1 MFGVNDIKKIIYSN
15 KNYTK
20 YIILVIRILLIIYI
34 GVNIGL
40 IKSETAN
47 ILSFNYKNRF
57 WRNRTFSFI
66 LFWGINE
73 LCYYYNHIFINIL
86 CYL

>member
-1 MFGVNDIKKIIYSN
+1 MFEVNDIKKIIYSN

-40 IKSETAN
+40 VKSETVN

-57 WRNRTFSFI
+57 
-66 LFWGINE
+66 
-73 LCYYYNHIFINIL
+73 
-86 CYL
+86 

>member
-1 MFGVNDIKKIIYSN
+1 MFEVNDIKKIIYSN

-40 IKSETAN
+40 IKSETTN

-57 WRNRTFSFI
+57 WRDRTFGFK
-66 LFWGINE
+66 LF
-73 LCYYYNHIFINIL
+73 
-86 CYL
+86 

>member
-15 KNYTK
+15 KNY
-20 YIILVIRILLIIYI
+20 IVLVIRILLIIYI

-40 IKSETAN
+40 VKSETAS

-57 WRNRTFSFI
+57 
-66 LFWGINE
+66 
-73 LCYYYNHIFINIL
+73 
-86 CYL
+86 

>member
-1 MFGVNDIKKIIYSN
+1 MFEINEIKKIMYSN

-20 YIILVIRILLIIYI
+20 YIILVIRILLLIYI

-47 ILSFNYKNRF
+47 ILNFNYKNRF
-57 WRNRTFSFI
+57 
-66 LFWGINE
+66 
-73 LCYYYNHIFINIL
+73 
-86 CYL
+86 

>member
-1 MFGVNDIKKIIYSN
+1 MFEVNDIKKIIYSN
-15 KNYTK
+15 KKYTR
-20 YIILVIRILLIIYI
+20 YIVLVIRILLIIYI

-57 WRNRTFSFI
+57 
-66 LFWGINE
+66 
-73 LCYYYNHIFINIL
+73 
-86 CYL
+86 

>member
-1 MFGVNDIKKIIYSN
+1 MFEINEIKKIMYSN
-15 KNYTK
+15 KN
-20 YIILVIRILLIIYI
+20 LIIYI

-57 WRNRTFSFI
+57 
-66 LFWGINE
+66 
-73 LCYYYNHIFINIL
+73 
-86 CYL
+86 

>member
-1 MFGVNDIKKIIYSN
+1 MFEVNDIKKIIYSN

-20 YIILVIRILLIIYI
+20 YIILVIRILLLIYI

-57 WRNRTFSFI
+57 WRNRTFSFK
-66 LFWGINE
+66 LFWRINE
-73 LCYYYNHIFINIL
+73 LCYNYYNIYINIL
-86 CYL
+86 CYV

>member
-1 MFGVNDIKKIIYSN
+1 MFEVNDIKKIIYSN

-40 IKSETAN
+40 IKSETTN
-47 ILSFNYKNRF
+47 ILIFNYKNRF
-57 WRNRTFSFI
+57 WRDRTFGFK
-66 LFWGINE
+66 LF
-73 LCYYYNHIFINIL
+73 
-86 CYL
+86 

>member
-40 IKSETAN
+40 IKSETTN

-57 WRNRTFSFI
+57 
-66 LFWGINE
+66 
-73 LCYYYNHIFINIL
+73 
-86 CYL
+86 

>member
-1 MFGVNDIKKIIYSN
+1 MFEVNDIKKIIYSN

-20 YIILVIRILLIIYI
+20 YIILVRILLIIYI

-57 WRNRTFSFI
+57 
-66 LFWGINE
+66 
-73 LCYYYNHIFINIL
+73 
-86 CYL
+86 

>member
-15 KNYTK
+15 KNHTK
-20 YIILVIRILLIIYI
+20 YIILVIRILLLIYI
-34 GVNIGL
+34 GINMGL
-40 IKSETAN
+40 VKSETAN

-57 WRNRTFSFI
+57 WRDRTFGFK

-73 LCYYYNHIFINIL
+73 LCCCYYNIFINIL
-86 CYL
+86 CYV

>member
-1 MFGVNDIKKIIYSN
+1 MRLTSKEVKMFGVNDIKKIIYSN

-40 IKSETAN
+40 VKSETAN
-47 ILSFNYKNRF
+47 ILSFNYQNRF
-57 WRNRTFSFI
+57 
-66 LFWGINE
+66 
-73 LCYYYNHIFINIL
+73 
-86 CYL
+86 

>member
-15 KNYTK
+15 KKCTR
-20 YIILVIRILLIIYI
+20 YIVLVIRILLIIYI

-57 WRNRTFSFI
+57 
-66 LFWGINE
+66 
-73 LCYYYNHIFINIL
+73 
-86 CYL
+86 